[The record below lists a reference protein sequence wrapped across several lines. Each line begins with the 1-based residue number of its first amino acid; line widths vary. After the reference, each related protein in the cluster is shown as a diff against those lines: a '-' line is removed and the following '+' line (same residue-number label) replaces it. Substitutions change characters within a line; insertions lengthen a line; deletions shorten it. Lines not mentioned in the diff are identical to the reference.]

1 MSLLFN
7 TLSRFVRAFLPRGK
21 HLLISRLQS
30 LSIIILEPK
39 KIKSVTG
46 LVSYFT
52 CLLPNHLD
60 VTESSNCVLSF
71 VLFAGLTFMLNIV
84 LMNVY

>member
-1 MSLLFN
+1 MLQELLNPSELLVWSL
-7 TLSRFVRAFLPRGK
+7 TLRVCSP
-21 HLLISRLQS
+21 
-30 LSIIILEPK
+30 
-39 KIKSVTG
+39 T
-46 LVSYFT
+46 T
-52 CLLPNHLD
+52 LD